1 MLTRRHFLKSTT
13 ALGVC
18 SLLGTT
24 GLWADTSPTGP
35 INVLWIIADDMG
47 HGDLSSTGRPNYS
60 TPNIDRLGREGVTM
74 SNAYVYPVCTAS
86 RTAFLTG
93 HSPQKYGLEGVLLPG
108 YSAGLPSNSITA
120 AKEFKAAGYRTG
132 LIGKWHL
139 GDQPASHPNSQ
150 GFDEFFGFLWG
161 ETGYYT
167 HTKEV
172 SGVEE
177 LDFHQNGTTSDIKG
191 YTSDL
196 YSSKAISF
204 LRQNQSHPFF
214 LCLSYNAPHYY
225 LDAPQEYQ
233 NLFTGASGTKM
244 YAGVMKSLDDS
255 VGRVLT
261 ELERLGLDKNTLVVF
276 TTDNGA
282 PQGEGSNAPFSGF
295 KNSLMEGGIRSPL
308 MARLPGVIPRGLRC
322 GANFAA
328 WDLLPTTL
336 SFAGLTASEAV
347 EGADRKALFTTQGAT
362 NPDPLCFRYTMTGKI
377 SRAVVKEHWKL
388 FYDEAT
394 GLTSLINLGNDVVET
409 TDVSS
414 ANPAKVAE
422 LKANWN
428 AWSASF
434 SPSLGTW

>member
-1 MLTRRHFLKSTT
+1 MITRRH
-13 ALGVC
+13 
-18 SLLGTT
+18 LLPFAAAILTMFAMESPQ
-24 GLWADTSPTGP
+24 LRADSAPTGP
-35 INVLWIIADDMG
+35 LNVLWIIADDMG
-47 HGDLSSTGRPNYS
+47 YGDLSSTGRLNFS

-74 SNAYVYPVCTAS
+74 EHAYVYPVCTAS

-108 YSAGLPSNSITA
+108 YAAGLPANSINA
-120 AKEFKAAGYRTG
+120 AKEFKASGYRTG

-139 GDQPASHPNSQ
+139 GDQPQSHPNAQ

-177 LDFHQNGTTSDIKG
+177 LDFHQNGTISDIKG

-233 NLFTGASGTKM
+233 NLFTGSSGAKM

-255 VGRVLT
+255 IGRVLG

-308 MARLPGVIPRGLRC
+308 MARLPGVIPRGRRC
-322 GANFAA
+322 GENFAA

-336 SFAGLTASEAV
+336 SFAGLTASTAV
-347 EGADRKALFTTQGAT
+347 EGVDRKALFTTQGAV
-362 NPDPLCFRYTMTGKI
+362 NPDPLCFRYTMAGKI

-394 GLTSLINLGNDVVET
+394 GLTSLFDLGIDAAET

-422 LKANWN
+422 LKADWN
-428 AWSASF
+428 AWSVSF